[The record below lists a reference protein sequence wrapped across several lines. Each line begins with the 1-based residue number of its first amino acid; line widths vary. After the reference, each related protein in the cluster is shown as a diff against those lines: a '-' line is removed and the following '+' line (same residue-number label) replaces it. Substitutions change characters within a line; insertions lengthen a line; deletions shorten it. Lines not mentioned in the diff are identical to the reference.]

1 MGTPLTQWLQLV
13 GWVLLATT
21 LICLSATGM
30 LAPLVAD
37 QPMLVNGLLLP
48 ADDPRA
54 FLQLETLVSN
64 WLVRTAELI
73 GAELLDACGDWPEL
87 RRYLLRDPL
96 LATREL
102 DRLRNRLNTQL
113 RWADW
118 VERPFSSTKAS
129 APCFS
134 CAPVAS
140 NRCC

>member
-1 MGTPLTQWLQLV
+1 MC
-13 GWVLLATT
+13 
-21 LICLSATGM
+21 IR
-30 LAPLVAD
+30 D
-37 QPMLVNGLLLP
+37 RLLP

-113 RWADW
+113 RWADLGGA
-118 VERPFSSTKAS
+118 PHS
-129 APCFS
+129 ALRKP
-134 CAPVAS
+134 AHPVPVALRQQQRFDATGAQLEQGALAFVELNGVLHPNPPS
-140 NRCC
+140 AAGCSSGS